1 MISCFS
7 LILAAYLWY
16 LYQCNLVFLHRIGIG
31 TSEPEF
37 FLSQTT
43 FLPTLHS
50 LSFRSDIVVAE
61 TNERP
66 AIMIETITIF
76 NKGGTVLYHN
86 EPLRNK
92 PSSYFKNDS
101 HNENCTTV
109 VNTFISS
116 VLLGDGTHN
125 NNATI
130 DTNAP
135 NRELLSLG
143 NQTSI
148 VAEWLDGKSIAN
160 IEGKAGSNWIVL
172 ATYPEVATRKL
183 SGLNALLASLLA
195 RYTLFFEHHFN
206 QEASISDKYNISL
219 FVPPSEEFDTA
230 FNSILRRFQ
239 DQLSSIPTSTS
250 TSSLDKKHAKQ
261 HKQQQ
266 TAQSTKKGGKKATQ
280 WHDGNQKITKAALEE
295 LDMSKDKDNESSAAA
310 GDGIIREDAR
320 AIAEAK
326 AAYMPE
332 KDEVPAWEEEYEVL
346 DEININWNTDGD
358 ESNTEAEDDEN
369 SQTNTGIRG
378 FFSNLLS
385 PNRPLTKSD
394 LEPPLKQMQHLL
406 TSKNVA
412 PSTAKAICEVVEK
425 QLLGK
430 KVGTLVGV
438 KRAVRHALEDGIER
452 ILRPELGGIGG
463 RGSGVKR
470 GKSVDVLR
478 GVVEKREK
486 RNTGLLGMGG
496 NGGGRPYVI
505 VMIGINGVGKSTSL
519 AKIAYY
525 LQSNQCK
532 PLLAACDTFRSGA
545 VEQLSVHA
553 SCLNLPLYHQ
563 GYAKDPSAVA
573 KAAINKATE
582 DGNDVVL
589 VDTAGRMQNNVP
601 LMKALAKLVT
611 ETSPDLVLFV
621 CEALVGNDGMD
632 QLTMFQK
639 ALSMGGHT
647 RPIDGIVLTKFDT
660 VSDKVGAALTLTHLT
675 GVPIAFCGTG
685 QKYNHLKPLSV
696 PFVIQSLF
704 SA

>member
-1 MISCFS
+1 M
-7 LILAAYLWY
+7 
-16 LYQCNLVFLHRIGIG
+16 NVFFD
-31 TSEPEF
+31 T
-37 FLSQTT
+37 
-43 FLPTLHS
+43 
-50 LSFRSDIVVAE
+50 
-61 TNERP
+61 
-66 AIMIETITIF
+66 
-76 NKGGTVLYHN
+76 GGTVLYHN

-92 PSSYFKNDS
+92 PSSYFKNGS
-101 HNENCTTV
+101 HKENCITV

-116 VLLGDGTHN
+116 VLLGDGKHN
-125 NNATI
+125 KNATI
-130 DTNAP
+130 DPNAP
-135 NRELLSLG
+135 NRELLALG
-143 NQTSI
+143 NHTSI
-148 VAEWLDGKSIAN
+148 VAEWLDGNAISN
-160 IEGKAGSNWIVL
+160 NEGTADSNWIVL
-172 ATYPEVATRKL
+172 ATYPEVAIRKL
-183 SGLNALLASLLA
+183 SGLDALLASLLK
-195 RYTLFFEHHFN
+195 RYALFFEHHFS
-206 QEASISDKYNISL
+206 QEASSSSKHNLSL

-230 FNSILRRFQ
+230 FSSILRRFQ

-250 TSSLDKKHAKQ
+250 TSSLDKKHVKQ
-261 HKQQQ
+261 HKQQ
-266 TAQSTKKGGKKATQ
+266 TTQSTKKGGKKATQ
-280 WHDGNQKITKAALEE
+280 WHDGNQKITKAALAE
-295 LDMSKDKDNESSAAA
+295 LDMSKDKDNDSSAAA
-310 GDGIIREDAR
+310 GDGNIREDAR

-326 AAYMPE
+326 AAYMPD
-332 KDEVPAWEEEYEVL
+332 KDEVPAWEEEDEVL
-346 DEININWNTDGD
+346 DEININWNADGD
-358 ESNTEAEDDEN
+358 EDEDGDDD
-369 SQTNTGIRG
+369 SQANTGIRG

-394 LEPPLKQMQHLL
+394 LEPPLKQMQLLL

-438 KRAVRHALEDGIER
+438 KRAVRHALEDAIER

-478 GVVEKREK
+478 GVVEKRAK
-486 RNTGLLGMGG
+486 GTGLLGMGG
-496 NGGGRPYVI
+496 NGGGGGRPYVI

-525 LQSNQCK
+525 LQSNQCN

-639 ALSMGGHT
+639 ALTMGGHT

-704 SA
+704 TS

>member
-1 MISCFS
+1 
-7 LILAAYLWY
+7 
-16 LYQCNLVFLHRIGIG
+16 
-31 TSEPEF
+31 
-37 FLSQTT
+37 
-43 FLPTLHS
+43 
-50 LSFRSDIVVAE
+50 
-61 TNERP
+61 
-66 AIMIETITIF
+66 
-76 NKGGTVLYHN
+76 
-86 EPLRNK
+86 
-92 PSSYFKNDS
+92 
-101 HNENCTTV
+101 V

-116 VLLGDGTHN
+116 VLLGDGKHN
-125 NNATI
+125 KNATI
-130 DTNAP
+130 DPNAP
-135 NRELLSLG
+135 NRELLALG
-143 NQTSI
+143 NHTSI
-148 VAEWLDGKSIAN
+148 VAEWLDGNAISN
-160 IEGKAGSNWIVL
+160 NEGTADSNWIVL
-172 ATYPEVATRKL
+172 ATYPEVAIRKL
-183 SGLNALLASLLA
+183 SGLDALLGSLLK
-195 RYTLFFEHHFN
+195 RYALFFEHHFS
-206 QEASISDKYNISL
+206 QEESSSSKHNLSL

-230 FNSILRRFQ
+230 FSSILRRFQ

-250 TSSLDKKHAKQ
+250 TSSLDKKHVKQ
-261 HKQQQ
+261 HKQQ
-266 TAQSTKKGGKKATQ
+266 TTQSTKKGGKKGTQ
-280 WHDGNQKITKAALEE
+280 WHDGNQKITKAALAE

-310 GDGIIREDAR
+310 GDGNIREDAR

-326 AAYMPE
+326 AAYMPD
-332 KDEVPAWEEEYEVL
+332 KDEVPAWEEEDEVL
-346 DEININWNTDGD
+346 DEININWNADGD
-358 ESNTEAEDDEN
+358 EDEDGDDD
-369 SQTNTGIRG
+369 SQANTGIRG

-394 LEPPLKQMQHLL
+394 LEPPLKQMQLLL

-438 KRAVRHALEDGIER
+438 KRAVRHALEDAIER

-478 GVVEKREK
+478 GVVEKRAK
-486 RNTGLLGMGG
+486 GTGLLGMGG
-496 NGGGRPYVI
+496 NGGGGGRPYVI

-525 LQSNQCK
+525 LQSNQCN

-639 ALSMGGHT
+639 ALTMGGHT

-704 SA
+704 TS

>member
-1 MISCFS
+1 
-7 LILAAYLWY
+7 
-16 LYQCNLVFLHRIGIG
+16 VFN
-31 TSEPEF
+31 
-37 FLSQTT
+37 
-43 FLPTLHS
+43 
-50 LSFRSDIVVAE
+50 A
-61 TNERP
+61 
-66 AIMIETITIF
+66 
-76 NKGGTVLYHN
+76 
-86 EPLRNK
+86 
-92 PSSYFKNDS
+92 
-101 HNENCTTV
+101 
-109 VNTFISS
+109 FISS
-116 VLLGDGTHN
+116 TLLGDGKHIK
-125 NNATI
+125 NATF
-130 DTNAP
+130 DANAP
-135 NRELLSLG
+135 NRELLSLD
-143 NQTSI
+143 NQTSMM
-148 VAEWLDGKSIAN
+148 AEWLDGKTISN
-160 IEGKAGSNWIVL
+160 EGTAENNWIVL
-172 ATYPEVATRKL
+172 ATFPEVAVRKL
-183 SGLNALLASLLA
+183 SGLDALLTSLLK
-195 RYTLFFEHHFN
+195 RYALFFEHHCN
-206 QEASISDKYNISL
+206 NPATSSRSSEYNIQL

-230 FNSILRRFQ
+230 FSSILRRFQ
-239 DQLSSIPTSTS
+239 DQLSSTIPTSTS
-250 TSSLDKKHAKQ
+250 TSSLEKKQANNNRHNKQ
-261 HKQQQ
+261 LQQQ
-266 TAQSTKKGGKKATQ
+266 QAQTITKKGGKKATQ
-280 WHDGNQKITKAALEE
+280 WHDGNQKITKAALDE
-295 LDMSKDKDNESSAAA
+295 LDMSKDKEYESSAAD
-310 GDGIIREDAR
+310 GDGIIREDTR

-326 AAYMPE
+326 AAYMPN
-332 KDEVPAWEEEYEVL
+332 KDEVPAWEEEDEIL
-346 DEININWNTDGD
+346 DELNFNWNNRD
-358 ESNTEAEDDEN
+358 ESNQEDDDDD
-369 SQTNTGIRG
+369 SQSNTGIRG

-394 LEPPLKQMQHLL
+394 LEPPLKQMQQLL

-412 PSTAKAICEVVEK
+412 PSTAHAICEVVER

-438 KRAVRHALEDGIER
+438 KRAVRHALEDAIER
-452 ILRPELGGIGG
+452 ILRPDLGGIGG
-463 RGSGVKR
+463 RGSGVKSGNR
-470 GKSVDVLR
+470 VDVLR

-486 RNTGLLGMGG
+486 RTGLLGMGG
-496 NGGGRPYVI
+496 GSGGGGGRPYVI

-553 SCLNLPLYHQ
+553 SCLSLPLYHQ

-573 KAAINKATE
+573 KAAINKASE

-639 ALSMGGHT
+639 ALTMGGHS

-704 SA
+704 S

>member
-1 MISCFS
+1 MALLRELF
-7 LILAAYLWY
+7 
-16 LYQCNLVFLHRIGIG
+16 
-31 TSEPEF
+31 
-37 FLSQTT
+37 
-43 FLPTLHS
+43 
-50 LSFRSDIVVAE
+50 
-61 TNERP
+61 
-66 AIMIETITIF
+66 
-76 NKGGTVLYHN
+76 GGTVLYHN

-92 PSSYFKNDS
+92 PSSYFKNGS
-101 HNENCTTV
+101 HKENCITV

-116 VLLGDGTHN
+116 VLLGDGKHN
-125 NNATI
+125 KNATI
-130 DTNAP
+130 DLNAP
-135 NRELLSLG
+135 NRELLALG

-148 VAEWLDGKSIAN
+148 VAEWLDGSAIAN
-160 IEGKAGSNWIVL
+160 NEGTADSNWIVL
-172 ATYPEVATRKL
+172 ATYPEVAIRKL
-183 SGLNALLASLLA
+183 SGLDALLASLLK
-195 RYTLFFEHHFN
+195 RYALFFEHHFS
-206 QEASISDKYNISL
+206 QEASNNSKHNLSL

-230 FNSILRRFQ
+230 FSSILRRFQ

-250 TSSLDKKHAKQ
+250 TSSLDKKHVKQ
-261 HKQQQ
+261 HKQQ
-266 TAQSTKKGGKKATQ
+266 TTQSTKKGGKKGTQ
-280 WHDGNQKITKAALEE
+280 WHDGNQKITKAALAE
-295 LDMSKDKDNESSAAA
+295 LDMSKDKDNESSAAS
-310 GDGIIREDAR
+310 GDGNIREDAR

-326 AAYMPE
+326 AAYMPD
-332 KDEVPAWEEEYEVL
+332 KDEVPAWEEEDEVL
-346 DEININWNTDGD
+346 DEININWNADGGEEEDGD
-358 ESNTEAEDDEN
+358 DG
-369 SQTNTGIRG
+369 SQANTGIRG

-394 LEPPLKQMQHLL
+394 LEPPLKQMQQLL

-438 KRAVRHALEDGIER
+438 KRAVRHALEDAIER

-478 GVVEKREK
+478 GVVEKRAK
-486 RNTGLLGMGG
+486 GTGLLGMGG
-496 NGGGRPYVI
+496 NGGGGGRPYVI

-525 LQSNQCK
+525 LQSNQCN

-639 ALSMGGHT
+639 ALTMGGHT

-704 SA
+704 TS

>member
-1 MISCFS
+1 
-7 LILAAYLWY
+7 
-16 LYQCNLVFLHRIGIG
+16 
-31 TSEPEF
+31 
-37 FLSQTT
+37 
-43 FLPTLHS
+43 
-50 LSFRSDIVVAE
+50 
-61 TNERP
+61 
-66 AIMIETITIF
+66 MIETITIF

-206 QEASISDKYNISL
+206 QEASISVKHNISL

-470 GKSVDVLR
+470 GKSVNVLR

>member
-1 MISCFS
+1 M
-7 LILAAYLWY
+7 
-16 LYQCNLVFLHRIGIG
+16 
-31 TSEPEF
+31 
-37 FLSQTT
+37 
-43 FLPTLHS
+43 
-50 LSFRSDIVVAE
+50 
-61 TNERP
+61 
-66 AIMIETITIF
+66 
-76 NKGGTVLYHN
+76 
-86 EPLRNK
+86 
-92 PSSYFKNDS
+92 
-101 HNENCTTV
+101 

-116 VLLGDGTHN
+116 VLLGDGKHN
-125 NNATI
+125 KNATI
-130 DTNAP
+130 DPNAP
-135 NRELLSLG
+135 NRELLALG
-143 NQTSI
+143 NHTSI
-148 VAEWLDGKSIAN
+148 VAEWLDGNAISN
-160 IEGKAGSNWIVL
+160 NEGTADSNWIVL
-172 ATYPEVATRKL
+172 ATYPEVAIRKL
-183 SGLNALLASLLA
+183 SGLDALLGSLLK
-195 RYTLFFEHHFN
+195 RYALFFEHHFS
-206 QEASISDKYNISL
+206 QEESSSSKHNLSL

-230 FNSILRRFQ
+230 FSSILRRFQ

-250 TSSLDKKHAKQ
+250 TSSLDKKHVKQ
-261 HKQQQ
+261 HKQQ
-266 TAQSTKKGGKKATQ
+266 TTQSTKKGGKKGTQ
-280 WHDGNQKITKAALEE
+280 WHDGNQKITKAALAE

-310 GDGIIREDAR
+310 GDGNIREDAR

-326 AAYMPE
+326 AAYMPD
-332 KDEVPAWEEEYEVL
+332 KDEVPAWEEEDEVL
-346 DEININWNTDGD
+346 DEININWNADGD
-358 ESNTEAEDDEN
+358 EDEDGDDD
-369 SQTNTGIRG
+369 SQANTGIRG

-394 LEPPLKQMQHLL
+394 LEPPLKQMQLLL

-438 KRAVRHALEDGIER
+438 KRAVRHALEDAIER

-478 GVVEKREK
+478 GVVEKRAK
-486 RNTGLLGMGG
+486 GTGLLGMGG
-496 NGGGRPYVI
+496 NGGGGGRPYVI

-525 LQSNQCK
+525 LQSNQCN

-639 ALSMGGHT
+639 ALTMGGHT

-704 SA
+704 TS

>member
-1 MISCFS
+1 
-7 LILAAYLWY
+7 
-16 LYQCNLVFLHRIGIG
+16 
-31 TSEPEF
+31 
-37 FLSQTT
+37 
-43 FLPTLHS
+43 
-50 LSFRSDIVVAE
+50 
-61 TNERP
+61 
-66 AIMIETITIF
+66 
-76 NKGGTVLYHN
+76 
-86 EPLRNK
+86 
-92 PSSYFKNDS
+92 
-101 HNENCTTV
+101 
-109 VNTFISS
+109 
-116 VLLGDGTHN
+116 
-125 NNATI
+125 
-130 DTNAP
+130 
-135 NRELLSLG
+135 
-143 NQTSI
+143 
-148 VAEWLDGKSIAN
+148 
-160 IEGKAGSNWIVL
+160 
-172 ATYPEVATRKL
+172 
-183 SGLNALLASLLA
+183 
-195 RYTLFFEHHFN
+195 
-206 QEASISDKYNISL
+206 
-219 FVPPSEEFDTA
+219 
-230 FNSILRRFQ
+230 
-239 DQLSSIPTSTS
+239 
-250 TSSLDKKHAKQ
+250 
-261 HKQQQ
+261 
-266 TAQSTKKGGKKATQ
+266 
-280 WHDGNQKITKAALEE
+280 
-295 LDMSKDKDNESSAAA
+295 
-310 GDGIIREDAR
+310 
-320 AIAEAK
+320 
-326 AAYMPE
+326 MPE
-332 KDEVPAWEEEYEVL
+332 KDEVPAWEEEDEVL
-346 DEININWNTDGD
+346 DEININWNADGD
-358 ESNTEAEDDEN
+358 EGNTEKEGDDD
-369 SQTNTGIRG
+369 SQANTGIRG

-394 LEPPLKQMQHLL
+394 LEPPLKQMQQLL

-438 KRAVRHALEDGIER
+438 KRAVRHALEDAIER

-496 NGGGRPYVI
+496 NGGGGRPYVI

-525 LQSNQCK
+525 LQSNQCN

-704 SA
+704 SS